1 MLISGSTPEELQK
14 QITDNIEELN
24 RIKDSYQSK
33 TELYIKS
40 IDNVKKLVES
50 DDNNTNNKEQLQSI
64 EGKMNEYKSV
74 LDKYAEVVNKS
85 LSTLDTLK
93 QNEVKDELLYE
104 YNNYYNQV
112 QNDFKEFNENG
123 DGILKEYEK
132 IQKNNEPKVEEKNST
147 VMNNPVLLVS
157 ELQNKVILPY
167 KGEEIEEIVNDNDND
182 YNTSQ
187 EVIEHVFTR
196 KLTDYRDSMFARYR
210 ETYNLAFRRDNYSR
224 WEAMKLAM
232 EVCRKKFLHPAII
245 SACRNVKE
253 LDVYLDCLNK
263 NELEDF
269 KIFEIKYEIPPML
282 NKYNKILSFFHRSEK
297 YDN

>member
-1 MLISGSTPEELQK
+1 MLIKESTPEELQK
-14 QITDNIEELN
+14 QITDNTEELN
-24 RIKDSYQSK
+24 KIKETYKSK
-33 TELYIKS
+33 IELYVTNLDKVRELIGNGTNSNEQLKS
-40 IDNVKKLVES
+40 IE
-50 DDNNTNNKEQLQSI
+50 TR
-64 EGKMNEYKSV
+64 MNDYKSV
-74 LDKYAEVVNKS
+74 LVKYAEVVNKA
-85 LSTLDTLK
+85 LSILNTLK
-93 QNEVKDELLYE
+93 ENEVKDELIYE

-112 QNDFKEFNENG
+112 QIDSKEFNENG
-123 DGILKEYEK
+123 DIILREYEN
-132 IQKNNEPKVEEKNST
+132 IQKNNEPKEEIKTST
-147 VMNNPVLLVS
+147 IMNNPILLIS

-167 KGEEIEEIVNDNDND
+167 KGEEIEEIVNDKDND
-182 YNTSQ
+182 YNTPQ
-187 EVIEHVFTR
+187 EVIDSIFTR

-210 ETYNLAFRRDNYSR
+210 ETYNLAFRRENYSR

-282 NKYNKILSFFHRSEK
+282 NKYNKILSFFHLSEK

>member
-1 MLISGSTPEELQK
+1 MLIKESTPDELQK
-14 QITDNIEELN
+14 QIAYNTEDLN
-24 RIKDSYQSK
+24 KIK
-33 TELYIKS
+33 ELYQNKIELYTTTLDK
-40 IDNVKKLVES
+40 VKELIGN
-50 DDNNTNNKEQLQSI
+50 DTNSNEQLKII
-64 EGKMNEYKSV
+64 ETKMNDYKSV
-74 LDKYAEVVNKS
+74 LDKYVEVVNKA

-93 QNEVKDELLYE
+93 ENEVKDELIYE

-112 QNDFKEFNENG
+112 QIDSKEFNENV
-123 DGILKEYEK
+123 DNILTEFKE
-132 IQKNNEPKVEEKNST
+132 IQKSSEPKKEDNKTT

-157 ELQNKVILPY
+157 ELQNKVVLPY
-167 KGEEIEEIVNDNDND
+167 TGEEIEEIVNDNDNEF
-182 YNTSQ
+182 NTPQ

-196 KLTDYRDSMFARYR
+196 KLTDYRDTMFARYR
-210 ETYNLAFRRDNYSR
+210 ETYNLAFRRENYSR

-245 SACRNVKE
+245 SACRSVKE

-282 NKYNKILSFFHRSEK
+282 TKYNKIFSFFHNSEK